1 MPSIKIPEEAISDLR
16 IIAEIDDALFASL
29 LSVFRETAPTLRRRQ
44 FEDAVATK
52 VAHVSRADL
61 HAVLTTVFFLY
72 SLRERGNFSAETIS
86 EAVIASLS
94 EDRTQDFSPEHVT
107 RLQAHLQALLSLDKS
122 LGVTAKAL
130 DVLTEHEK
138 TFCKARILSDIRPV
152 FSVNTKEA
160 SAAVIVHNLQ
170 LGFHKNGEHEDIYI
184 ALDTEDVQKLREV
197 LERAE
202 EKAVALKA
210 LVTKAE
216 LPYLEV

>member
-1 MPSIKIPEEAISDLR
+1 MPSIKIPEEAVSDLR
-16 IIAEIDDALFASL
+16 VIAEIDDALFASL
-29 LSVFRETAPTLRRRQ
+29 LAVFRDTAPTLRRRQ
-44 FEDAVATK
+44 FEDAVATR
-52 VAHVSRADL
+52 VPHVSRADL

-72 SLRERGNFSAETIS
+72 SLRERGNLSPDTIA
-86 EAVIASLS
+86 EAVIASLN
-94 EDRTQDFSPEHVT
+94 EDKTHGFSPENVD

-130 DVLTEHEK
+130 DVLTEHHK
-138 TFCKARILSDIRPV
+138 IFCKARILSDIRPV
-152 FSVNTKEA
+152 FSVNMKEA
-160 SAAVIVHNLQ
+160 SAAVIIHNLQ
-170 LGFHKNGEHEDIYI
+170 LGFHKNGEHEDVYI

-210 LVTKAE
+210 LISKAE